1 MPVNWSGIPAASFLG
16 WFLRLP
22 LRLLPKVSVV
32 RVRTGLNKGMRWI
45 VGSGTH
51 GCWLGTYESDKQQA
65 LKQFVK
71 TGMTVFDIGANAG
84 FYTLAFSRL
93 VGAQGWVW
101 AFEPSAGNAEYL
113 LKHVALNRLHNVSLI
128 QAAVSNKNGMT
139 CFQTTGCH
147 ATGHMADTGQYR
159 VPTVLLDGLIA
170 ENVVPVPDLI
180 KMDVEGAESLVLDGA
195 RTLLGRN
202 KTILFI
208 ALHGENQKQRCLDL
222 LFSLAYRI
230 FLLDG
235 TEIRNAAL
243 PFDEIYA
250 LPPGFASSATP

>member
-1 MPVNWSGIPAASFLG
+1 MQVNWSSIPSTSFPG

-22 LRLLPKVSVV
+22 LRLIPKTSIV
-32 RVRTGLNKGMRWI
+32 RVRAGLNKGMKWI

-51 GCWLGTYESDKQQA
+51 GCWLGTYESEKQSA

-93 VGAQGWVW
+93 VGVEGQVWV
-101 AFEPSAGNAEYL
+101 FEPSAENAEYL
-113 LKHVALNRLHNVSLI
+113 LRHISLNQLHNVNLI
-128 QAAVSNKNGMT
+128 QAAVSDKIGIIG
-139 CFQTTGCH
+139 FQITGCH
-147 ATGHMADTGQYR
+147 ATGHIVDTGPYR
-159 VPTVLLDGLIA
+159 VPTVSLDGLMA
-170 ENVVPVPDLI
+170 ENVIPVPDVI
-180 KMDVEGAESLVLDGA
+180 KMDVEGAEFLVLNGA
-195 RTLLGRN
+195 RTLLNNN
-202 KTILFI
+202 KTILFV

-235 TEIRNAAL
+235 TEIKDAAL
-243 PFDEIYA
+243 HFDEIYA
-250 LPPGFASSATP
+250 LPPGYALPVYS